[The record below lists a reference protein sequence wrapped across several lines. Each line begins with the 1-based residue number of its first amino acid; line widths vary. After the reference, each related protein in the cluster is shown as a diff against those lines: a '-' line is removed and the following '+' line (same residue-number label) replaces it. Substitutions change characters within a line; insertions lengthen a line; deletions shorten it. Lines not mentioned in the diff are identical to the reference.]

1 MHISIISETYLSR
14 LLRVFRISSLFFEAI
29 TSYIKYKVT
38 KNVYIFIVVLRTHKA
53 IMMEIRNEN
62 TTSERKKVQGD
73 FSQEFY
79 MGRVELASFL
89 RNLAD
94 QVEAQGPLRI
104 TTEEWVLPFLPMDVV
119 KVDLDLDDTE
129 LEIEIEF
136 KRKRGNLKA
145 EKI

>member
-1 MHISIISETYLSR
+1 
-14 LLRVFRISSLFFEAI
+14 
-29 TSYIKYKVT
+29 
-38 KNVYIFIVVLRTHKA
+38 
-53 IMMEIRNEN
+53 MMEIRNEN
-62 TTSERKKVQGD
+62 TTSERKEVQGD

-79 MGRVELASFL
+79 MGRVELVSFL

-145 EKI
+145 EKIS

>member
-1 MHISIISETYLSR
+1 
-14 LLRVFRISSLFFEAI
+14 
-29 TSYIKYKVT
+29 
-38 KNVYIFIVVLRTHKA
+38 
-53 IMMEIRNEN
+53 MMEIPKVN
-62 TTSERKKVQGD
+62 TTSERKEVVGD

-104 TTEEWVLPFLPMDVV
+104 TTEDWALSFDPMDMVEI
-119 KVDLDLDDTE
+119 DIDLDDKE

-136 KRKRGNLKA
+136 KRKLGNLKA
-145 EKI
+145 EKVKPS